1 MFESFLITFISPL
14 ISKPR
19 LFDMDKF
26 PLISLLTDSKSILPE
41 ILPNFPFNGVRLNK
55 SSEI

>member
-19 LFDMDKF
+19 LFDIDKF
-26 PLISLLTDSKSILPE
+26 PLISLLTDSKSTLPE